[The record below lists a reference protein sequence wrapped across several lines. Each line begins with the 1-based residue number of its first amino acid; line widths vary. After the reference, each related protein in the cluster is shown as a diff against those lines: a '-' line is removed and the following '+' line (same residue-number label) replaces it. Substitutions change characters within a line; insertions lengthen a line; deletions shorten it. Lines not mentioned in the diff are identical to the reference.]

1 MFCGSLFLCS
11 SICHFIGL
19 LYFIDDVDNTR
30 EQNSQNIEHIRTL
43 LWDKLKRLG
52 PKKTADYI
60 KQQLDSWETEKV
72 RFAIAGKSSTGKSTF
87 INIFRGIK
95 EGQNG
100 FADVGFGDEAE
111 KISEY
116 EHPANKNIIFCDLPG
131 LSLKFTKVKF
141 LEMVNLS
148 EFSYIFIFLE
158 SVLTEDDEWLTIQ
171 IQEKGIP
178 FCLVR

>member
-1 MFCGSLFLCS
+1 M
-11 SICHFIGL
+11 

-72 RFAIAGKSSTGKSTF
+72 RFAIAGKSSTGKSIF
-87 INIFRGIK
+87 INIFRASK
-95 EGQNG
+95 RVKMALPMLDFETKRRKFQN
-100 FADVGFGDEAE
+100 
-111 KISEY
+111 I
-116 EHPANKNIIFCDLPG
+116 NIQKTKTLLFCYLPG

-148 EFSYIFIFLE
+148 EYSFIFIFFE
-158 SVLTEDDEWLTIQ
+158 SVLTEDSEWLTIQ